1 VSLTDFRG
9 GRAFKHRNYRL
20 FFGGQAVS
28 LIGTWM
34 QQVAQGWLV
43 LQLTGDPWML
53 GVIAVAQFGPI
64 VVFGLFGG
72 VLADQL
78 PKRQTL
84 IWTQGAAMVLAF
96 AMFGLT
102 ASGVVEVWHIV
113 VLAVLLG
120 FVNAIDMPTRQAF
133 AVEMVGRDDMTNA
146 VGLNSAL
153 FNGSRIVGPAIAG
166 LLIGWFDIS
175 VAFLINGIS
184 FIAVIAAY
192 QLMRDED
199 LRPAPKVER
208 PTSWAGV
215 MENLAEGVSY
225 VRRTPLVLLA
235 VSVVGLGA
243 TFGMNFS
250 VLAPPLADHILD
262 VGATGFGFLMA
273 ATGIGSTAAA
283 LGVAFARRPRPRQM
297 VLGTIALGLGSLVL
311 AWSTSF
317 PISLLAMTVV
327 GAGAMAMAVTA
338 NATIQLAVPDQLRG
352 RVMSVYTTV
361 FSASVPAGGL
371 VMGAIASRFNVPLA
385 FAVGGWLTLAVGIG
399 AWYWLRRLEARG
411 EARLPARKV
420 AAGVVGAATAD
431 ASSLTSARPR

>member
-1 VSLTDFRG
+1 MTLAGFHG
-9 GRAFKHRNYRL
+9 ARAFRHRNYRL

-28 LIGTWM
+28 LVGTWM

-53 GVIAVAQFGPI
+53 GLIAVAQFGP
-64 VVFGLFGG
+64 VVLFGLFGG

-84 IWTQGAAMVLAF
+84 IWTQAAAMVLAF

-102 ASGVVEVWHIV
+102 ATGVVEVWHIA
-113 VLAVLLG
+113 VLAVALG

-133 AVEMVGRDDMTNA
+133 AVEMVGREDVTNA
-146 VGLNSAL
+146 VGLNAAL
-153 FNGSRIVGPAIAG
+153 FNGSRIVGPAVAG

-175 VAFLINGIS
+175 IAFLFNGVS
-184 FIAVIAAY
+184 FIGAIAAY
-192 QLMRDED
+192 LLMRDSE
-199 LRPAPKVER
+199 LRPAPRGAR
-208 PTSWAGV
+208 PTSLGGV
-215 MENLAEGVSY
+215 VGNLAEGVSY

-235 VSVVGLGA
+235 VVVVGLGA

-250 VLAPPLADHILD
+250 VLAPPLADHVLD
-262 VGATGFGFLMA
+262 VGATGFGFLMT
-273 ATGIGSTAAA
+273 ATGVGSTAAA
-283 LGVAFARRPRPRQM
+283 LGVAFARRPRPRNM
-297 VLGTIALGLGSLVL
+297 VLGSVALGLGSLAL

-317 PISLLAMTVV
+317 PVSLLAMTVV
-327 GAGAMAMAVTA
+327 GAGGLAMAVTA

-371 VMGAIASRFNVPLA
+371 LMGAIASRWGVPEA
-385 FAVGGWLTLAVGIG
+385 FAVGGLLTLAVGIG
-399 AWYWLRRLEARG
+399 AWIWLRQLERRG

-420 AAGVVGAATAD
+420 V
-431 ASSLTSARPR
+431 P